1 MAHPQKPSFTDKG
14 LAAHIV
20 TKNVASGTRR
30 GTGSTLESM
39 AREPSNPSLSGEWG
53 IICFE
58 GAHLSSASI
67 TKFVKLLQGTE
78 RQSDNVIL
86 KRDSEIFWNTCECTS
101 KKKKDFNL
109 SNVSTIQLYNTLYKQ
124 HFTNNNRINVK
135 INLNKKQNLEFKI
148 LFD

>member
-1 MAHPQKPSFTDKG
+1 MAHSQKPSFTDKG

-101 KKKKDFNL
+101 KKKKIL
-109 SNVSTIQLYNTLYKQ
+109 TYPTYPLYNYTIRY
-124 HFTNNNRINVK
+124 TSNISRIT
-135 INLNKKQNLEFKI
+135 IE
-148 LFD
+148 